1 MLKAKSAKRFIC
13 ILEILLLLVLI
24 FTATNAWSFPKS
36 ITSLPQKLGVRGFDR
51 TYYGLSQNNT
61 IPDPLEVAMIVGVKP
76 CMMAPKLVWKLAW
89 RGHGALLPIFHFGDS
104 AKPRDSKQSLKVLW
118 CKAIASM
125 DKQSKV
131 YDDRW
136 TYDTLPSPSR
146 WLLRVIPTTF
156 FPRLHHAN
164 IEARTAY
171 LNSIIEGEINQILS
185 EHHND
190 TSSTVNIRLISLG
203 AGYDVRCSRLLS
215 RYDNGHNSN
224 VHMDAYELDL
234 ENVVQSKQKILERIQ
249 RRRPHSRHPELISMD
264 LNDLEG
270 AATTILQRIITEAPT
285 KQQPTHTIFISEGVM
300 IYLNQG
306 VPSGLL
312 KLLSETVRQSSDGT
326 ASVCF
331 ADRLENVPGGN
342 LDSARREMSSSGWE
356 LIDFCPKPG
365 LARHMGLSRLSPS
378 RA

>member
-1 MLKAKSAKRFIC
+1 MRLNAISAKRFIF
-13 ILEILLLLVLI
+13 IFAIVLPL
-24 FTATNAWSFPKS
+24 TYAWSYPRI
-36 ITSLPQKLGVRGFDR
+36 ITNLPGKIGVRGFDR

-89 RGHGALLPIFHFGDS
+89 KSHGALLPIFHFGDR

-136 TYDTLPSPSR
+136 TYDTLPSSSR
-146 WLLRVIPTTF
+146 WLLRVLPNRL

-171 LNSIIEGEINQILS
+171 LNTIIEGEINQVLS
-185 EHHND
+185 EHQND
-190 TSSTVNIRLISLG
+190 NGSPVNIRIISLG

-215 RYDNGHNSN
+215 RFENEHNNTS

-234 ENVVQSKQKILERIQ
+234 EQVVQSKQKILDRIQ
-249 RRRPHSRHPELISMD
+249 RRRPDSRHPELISMD

-270 AATTILQRIITEAPT
+270 AVTTTLQRIITAPRT
-285 KQQPTHTIFISEGVM
+285 TTQQPTHTIFISEGVM
-300 IYLNQG
+300 IYLNNG

-312 KLLSETVRQSSDGT
+312 KLLSETVRQSNDGT
-326 ASVCF
+326 ASLCF

-342 LDSARREMSSSGWE
+342 RDAACQEMSSSGWE

-365 LARHMGLSRLSPS
+365 LARHMGLSRLLPS
-378 RA
+378 TT

>member
-1 MLKAKSAKRFIC
+1 
-13 ILEILLLLVLI
+13 
-24 FTATNAWSFPKS
+24 
-36 ITSLPQKLGVRGFDR
+36 
-51 TYYGLSQNNT
+51 
-61 IPDPLEVAMIVGVKP
+61 
-76 CMMAPKLVWKLAW
+76 
-89 RGHGALLPIFHFGDS
+89 
-104 AKPRDSKQSLKVLW
+104 
-118 CKAIASM
+118 
-125 DKQSKV
+125 
-131 YDDRW
+131 
-136 TYDTLPSPSR
+136 
-146 WLLRVIPTTF
+146 
-156 FPRLHHAN
+156 
-164 IEARTAY
+164 
-171 LNSIIEGEINQILS
+171 
-185 EHHND
+185 
-190 TSSTVNIRLISLG
+190 
-203 AGYDVRCSRLLS
+203 
-215 RYDNGHNSN
+215 